1 MLKFV
6 VQEHYASTH
15 HFDFRLEK
23 GGIFKSW
30 AVPKG
35 IPDKPGTKRLAVQVA
50 DHDISFGD
58 FEGVIPEGEYGA
70 GTIQVWDRGSYEIEA
85 WSEQKIAF
93 TLHGQRTDGKFNL
106 VRFTKGRPTDW
117 LLIKLPTAHNQP
129 TE

>member
-23 GGIFKSW
+23 DGIFKSW

-35 IPDKPGTKRLAVQVA
+35 IPDQPGTKRLAVQVD

-58 FEGVIPEGEYGA
+58 FEGVIPEGQYGA
-70 GTIQVWDRGSYEIEA
+70 GTIQIWDRGLYEVET
-85 WSEQKIAF
+85 WSDNKIAF
-93 TLHGQRTDGKFNL
+93 TLHGKRADGRYNL
-106 VRFTKGRPTDW
+106 VRFTKGRPADW
-117 LLIKLPTAHNQP
+117 LLFKLPAPANHPRQ
-129 TE
+129 